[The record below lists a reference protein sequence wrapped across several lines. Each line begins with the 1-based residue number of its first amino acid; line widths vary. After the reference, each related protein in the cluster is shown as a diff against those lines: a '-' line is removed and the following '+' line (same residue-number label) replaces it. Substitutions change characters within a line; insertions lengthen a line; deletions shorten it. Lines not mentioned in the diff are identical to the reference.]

1 MNLLTAFLIPVGRFK
16 KNQKIGGA
24 KMEKVNDVMQD
35 VIKKKGATRKKT
47 VIKSKKQNQ
56 NVQTPEEKI
65 LNSQITRDF
74 LMKILDAKDLTELS
88 RIGKELTTYK
98 DPYGYKTSILATY
111 KSKKQEL
118 IRQTL
123 QKDNLF
129 SNIFYTLNI
138 IEEYKEKGKDIPWT
152 VVAKVLAKI
161 IYTAR
166 SSFNST
172 EYNILMS
179 RYKEIIGGSTE
190 NEEEKTKSQS
200 KETEEKSQNI
210 ASDEIEEELQEE
222 EEIKEE
228 NEENEIEN
236 HEIENNKIEN
246 NETEN
251 KKINTL
257 DDEELFD
264 EELEKVF

>member
-179 RYKEIIGGSTE
+179 RYKEIIGSTE